1 MSFDFSLGN
10 FLAASNLILQVVSAL
25 REAGGSSFQYQRL
38 RLELDALGLALQEVD
53 RLVPV
58 EGLEA
63 TVEAI
68 KATSL
73 SCQLPLLEFLQS
85 IAKYDQDL
93 GLRQSA
99 GIMKDVL
106 YKVKWVASKKLEATM
121 KLRAEIMGY
130 LGGINLLLGLYQ
142 VSVPPPACVISQ
154 AFDAIC

>member
-1 MSFDFSLGN
+1 MSFGFSLGD
-10 FLAASNLILQVVSAL
+10 FLAASNLISQVVCAL

-38 RLELDALGLALQEVD
+38 RLELDALGLALREVD
-53 RLVPV
+53 QLVPV

-68 KATSL
+68 KATAL
-73 SCQLPLLEFLQS
+73 SCQLPLREFLQS
-85 IAKYDQDL
+85 VAKYDQGL
-93 GLRQSA
+93 GAGHSA

-121 KLRAEIMGY
+121 KLREEIVGY

-142 VSVPPPACVISQ
+142 VSVSLPACVIPQ
-154 AFDAIC
+154 ACNAVF

>member
-1 MSFDFSLGN
+1 MSFGFSLGD
-10 FLAASNLILQVVSAL
+10 FLAASNLISQVICAL

-38 RLELDALGLALQEVD
+38 RLELDAVGLALREVD
-53 RLVPV
+53 QLVPV

-68 KATSL
+68 KATAL
-73 SCQLPLLEFLQS
+73 SCQLPLREFLQS
-85 IAKYDQDL
+85 IVKYDKGL
-93 GLRQSA
+93 GMGHSA

-121 KLRAEIMGY
+121 KLRAEIVGY

-142 VSVPPPACVISQ
+142 VSVTLPTYVIPQ
-154 AFDAIC
+154 AFKTIC

>member
-1 MSFDFSLGN
+1 MSFGFSLGD
-10 FLAASNLILQVVSAL
+10 FLAASNLVSQVICAL

-38 RLELDALGLALQEVD
+38 RLELDALGLALREADQ
-53 RLVPV
+53 LVPV

-68 KATSL
+68 KATAL
-73 SCQLPLLEFLQS
+73 SCQLPLREFLQS
-85 IAKYDQDL
+85 IVKYDKGL
-93 GLRQSA
+93 GMGHSA

-121 KLRAEIMGY
+121 KLRAEIVGY

-142 VSVPPPACVISQ
+142 VSVTLPTYVIPQ
-154 AFDAIC
+154 AFKTIC

>member
-1 MSFDFSLGN
+1 MSFGFSLGD
-10 FLAASNLILQVVSAL
+10 FLAASNLISQVVCAL

-38 RLELDALGLALQEVD
+38 RLELDALGLALREVD
-53 RLVPV
+53 QLVPV

-68 KATSL
+68 KATAL
-73 SCQLPLLEFLQS
+73 SCQLPLREFLQS
-85 IAKYDQDL
+85 IAKYDQSL
-93 GLRQSA
+93 GAGHSA

-121 KLRAEIMGY
+121 KLRAEIVGY

-142 VSVPPPACVISQ
+142 VSVPLPACVIPQ
-154 AFDAIC
+154 ACNAVC